1 VFYSVK
7 LFAENCLGHPNGF
20 SSRIVYC
27 ECERQRQRL
36 AIARALYRE
45 PEILILDEATSS
57 LDSGAEEYI
66 YRAIAYLRE
75 QGKTIILIAQ
85 SLSTV
90 VSADKIAVLNNGVLI
105 EEGKHEELIQRQSAY
120 AAMWQKQFPMLDKTG
135 I

>member
-1 VFYSVK
+1 M
-7 LFAENCLGHPNGF
+7 
-20 SSRIVYC
+20 
-27 ECERQRQRL
+27 
-36 AIARALYRE
+36 
-45 PEILILDEATSS
+45 
-57 LDSGAEEYI
+57 DSGAEEYI

-75 QGKTIILIAQ
+75 QGKTIILIAHG
-85 SLSTV
+85 LSTV